1 MSWPSS
7 VVALRLRVFREPCVE
22 PSKLYDPSLIDPK
35 GSQDAFRFRRGP
47 PLSWNFGLR
56 RVLGCDSQLLG
67 SGLTVELAWPTAS
80 QVFTLQG
87 PFPTSFQEG
96 IQRGDSL
103 LGCVCHAVCLSLSLS
118 HSLFLSLS
126 FPRPFSLSLS
136 LSLPLSLSVS
146 LSLSLSLLPAPS
158 LVLSAPLSTT
168 QHAHIVSA
176 VVGSLRMFSVS
187 FWGATDNHFPGQM
200 SQRPMTF
207 QGTVACPGRFIYFN
221 FTGLMLQGFYFRT
234 FSCLFRNLNLV

>member
-67 SGLTVELAWPTAS
+67 SSLTVELAWPTAS

-136 LSLPLSLSVS
+136 LSVS
-146 LSLSLSLLPAPS
+146 LSLSLARTLPRAFRPSVHDSTCAYCFCCCRFAPHVLCFLLGCYR
-158 LVLSAPLSTT
+158 L
-168 QHAHIVSA
+168 
-176 VVGSLRMFSVS
+176 
-187 FWGATDNHFPGQM
+187 NHFPGRCR
-200 SQRPMTF
+200 S
-207 QGTVACPGRFIYFN
+207 
-221 FTGLMLQGFYFRT
+221 GL
-234 FSCLFRNLNLV
+234 